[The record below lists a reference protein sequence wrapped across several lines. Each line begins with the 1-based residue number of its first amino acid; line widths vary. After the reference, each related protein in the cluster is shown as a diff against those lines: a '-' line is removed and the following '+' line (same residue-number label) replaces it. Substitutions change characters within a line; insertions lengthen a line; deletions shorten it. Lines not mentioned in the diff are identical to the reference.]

1 MAKAKC
7 QAKCQARIKFNRR
20 DAFSAFTGYNK
31 YLRTLS
37 SLSCYYYSMAYPQ
50 LNYNQGQKW
59 IKNLTKDRLSTFNG
73 GHYSDVNLSS
83 ILFLHRLDAPDY
95 VKLKV

>member
-1 MAKAKC
+1 
-7 QAKCQARIKFNRR
+7 
-20 DAFSAFTGYNK
+20 
-31 YLRTLS
+31 
-37 SLSCYYYSMAYPQ
+37 MAYPQ
-50 LNYNQGQKW
+50 LNYNPGQKW

-83 ILFLHRLDAPDY
+83 ILFLHRLDAPEY